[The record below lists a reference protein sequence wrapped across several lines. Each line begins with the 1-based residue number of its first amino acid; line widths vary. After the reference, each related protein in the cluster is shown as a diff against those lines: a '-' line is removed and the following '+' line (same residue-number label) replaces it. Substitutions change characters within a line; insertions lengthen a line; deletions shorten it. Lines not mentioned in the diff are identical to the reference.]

1 MGRLSDTI
9 GRRPLYLGGLALIS
23 ATTAWCAFAQS
34 IGSFIAARA
43 FCGVG
48 AAGVLAMGKFEG
60 LRSVTEAETLRQRHD
75 Q

>member
-9 GRRPLYLGGLALIS
+9 GRKPLYLGGLALIS

-48 AAGVLAMGKFEG
+48 AAGVLAMGKFRG
-60 LRSVTEAETLRQRHD
+60 MHSVTEAKIVKAMS
-75 Q
+75 

>member
-23 ATTAWCAFAQS
+23 ATTAWSAFAQS

-48 AAGVLAMGKFEG
+48 AAGVLAMGKFRET
-60 LRSVTEAETLRQRHD
+60 RSVSKAKLSR
-75 Q
+75 

>member
-48 AAGVLAMGKFEG
+48 AAGVLAMGKFRG
-60 LRSVTEAETLRQRHD
+60 THSVTEAKIVKAMS
-75 Q
+75 